1 MRRAVGVRRAVVIA
15 PQPPGCST
23 GCSTGCRHLDDQH
36 GRVVV
41 LLRHHVRCFTPLLVH
56 HVRRRWAVDAR
67 CQRRERRGGARAR
80 RGGGRHERRRRRREY
95 ERSTRLGGA
104 WCAAVRRAP
113 APVSPSSPPRYHCC
127 ACCATTAGRGPAAA
141 AELRQSRELVS
152 RGLEGRRLAV
162 DGGLGHVDGDGE
174 RWGAPVSRGH
184 ARRGV
189 AISLS
194 EIEIAGRWPISRCA
208 GAARR
213 DLAAARR
220 DLAAARRDLATG
232 SAPAA
237 RTAAPAS
244 APAAPTPAAAAPIH
258 AVPILAALAA
268 GALQLDLAL
277 ETSISALEIDGEVR
291 LEPADVPA
299 RTVRVVVVLAPH
311 LVRVSVRV
319 SVRVRVRVSSS
330 PRAAP
335 PGSWRSAER
344 RARHRPR
351 RPCLRQR

>member
-1 MRRAVGVRRAVVIA
+1 M
-15 PQPPGCST
+15 
-23 GCSTGCRHLDDQH
+23 
-36 GRVVV
+36 
-41 LLRHHVRCFTPLLVH
+41 
-56 HVRRRWAVDAR
+56 
-67 CQRRERRGGARAR
+67 
-80 RGGGRHERRRRRREY
+80 
-95 ERSTRLGGA
+95 
-104 WCAAVRRAP
+104 RRAP

-141 AELRQSRELVS
+141 AELRRSRELVS

-162 DGGLGHVDGDGE
+162 DRGLGHVHGDGE

-208 GAARR
+208 GAARRDLAAARR

-311 LVRVSVRV
+311 LWADGLQPSEELGTAL
-319 SVRVRVRVSSS
+319 
-330 PRAAP
+330 AA
-335 PGSWRSAER
+335 
-344 RARHRPR
+344 
-351 RPCLRQR
+351 

>member
-1 MRRAVGVRRAVVIA
+1 MIA

-41 LLRHHVRCFTPLLVH
+41 LLRHHVRCFTPLLVQ

-67 CQRRERRGGARAR
+67 CQRRERRGGARAG

-141 AELRQSRELVS
+141 AVPRRSRELVS

-174 RWGAPVSRGH
+174 RWGALVSRGH

-220 DLAAARRDLATG
+220 DLAAARRDLAT
-232 SAPAA
+232 
-237 RTAAPAS
+237 AS

-277 ETSISALEIDGEVR
+277 ETPISALEIDGEVR

-311 LVRVSVRV
+311 LVRVRGRGRGRG
-319 SVRVRVRVSSS
+319 RVRVRARARARARVSST

-335 PGSWRSAER
+335 LG
-344 RARHRPR
+344 
-351 RPCLRQR
+351 